1 MESIR
6 IYCHTFSIFVVQSL
20 IIMRESR
27 NALHY
32 SVADSPAID
41 QVGVEERV
49 SRLTKRSIK
58 KESKLQALLL
68 AMSMLDLTTLEA
80 KDTPGK
86 VRQLCIKA
94 MHPHDLIPGI
104 PAVAAVCV
112 YPNLVRVAKETLVGS
127 GVKVAAVATAFPSG
141 MSSRKVKL
149 EETRWAVAEGADE
162 IDMVISRGRF
172 LAGEYNFVFDEIAA
186 VKEACGSAH
195 LKVILETGELSTLD
209 NVRRASDL
217 AMHAGADF
225 IKTSTGKI
233 QPAATLPVTLVML
246 EAIRD
251 YYYATGKMIGMKPAG
266 GIATAKL
273 ALQYLVMVRETLGQ
287 DWLHP
292 DWFRFGASSLAND
305 LLMQIV
311 KEHTGVYQSIDYFSK
326 D

>member
-1 MESIR
+1 
-6 IYCHTFSIFVVQSL
+6 
-20 IIMRESR
+20 MR
-27 NALHY
+27 NTIHA
-32 SVADSPAID
+32 SPSID
-41 QVGVEERV
+41 QVGVEERI
-49 SRLTKRSIK
+49 SRLSKRSIK
-58 KESKLQALLL
+58 KDSKLNALLL

-80 KDTPGK
+80 RDTPGK

-94 MHPHDLIPGI
+94 IRPHDTMPEIPS
-104 PAVAAVCV
+104 VAAVCV
-112 YPNLVRVAKETLVGS
+112 YPNFVKVAKEALGNS

-149 EETRWAVAEGADE
+149 EETRWAVSEGADE

-172 LAGEYNFVFDEIAA
+172 LKGEFDFVYDEIAA
-186 VKEACGSAH
+186 VKEACGQAH

-209 NVRRASDL
+209 NVRIASDL

-225 IKTSTGKI
+225 IKTSTGKV

-251 YYYATGKMIGMKPAG
+251 YYYATGRRVGMKPAG

-273 ALQYLVMVRETLGQ
+273 ALQYLVVVRETLGQ
-287 DWLHP
+287 EWLHP
-292 DWFRFGASSLAND
+292 DWFRFGASALAND

-311 KEHTGVYQSIDYFSK
+311 KQKTGVYQSIDYFSK